1 MVKASE
7 RTRWKYS
14 GKGLLWDKSFLMGT
28 REGGFYG
35 ETGVCG
41 RGWAEWEGL
50 ILRPFLAITFSDLN
64 SQKLNI
70 SFTPGAVRP
79 AWDVVICRSY
89 KFQKDTYYKTL
100 GFVSMKSSNFKW
112 VEYFQKRDHIT

>member
-35 ETGVCG
+35 ETDVCG

-50 ILRPFLAITFSDLN
+50 ILRIN
-64 SQKLNI
+64 VQ
-70 SFTPGAVRP
+70 
-79 AWDVVICRSY
+79 
-89 KFQKDTYYKTL
+89 
-100 GFVSMKSSNFKW
+100 
-112 VEYFQKRDHIT
+112 